1 MENLFIPLL
10 VTSITAYAL
19 YHWLG
24 RLADKDRQKRLDRL
38 QKWIDSGGLSDAIDR
53 EYDWVRRTKK

>member
-1 MENLFIPLL
+1 MDNLFFPLL
-10 VTSITAYAL
+10 ATAIASYVA
-19 YHWLG
+19 YHWLDN
-24 RLADKDRQKRLDRL
+24 LAKKDRQKRLDRL